1 MSIQRWNDVEATFST
16 SFKRRIS
23 VMCLQGWLLRNSFW
37 LWTVIML
44 LLWLTHFTL
53 MFAFYYPWQRK
64 KCRNGALSWNGL
76 KSSLLN
82 RVPRVPKYP
91 IPKCPFK
98 CPNTQVPWVPKRPSS
113 AREPQVL
120 DWTSALSAQ
129 VPFECLSSIQVL
141 SECPLYVLQVN
152 KV

>member
-16 SFKRRIS
+16 SFKRGIS

-91 IPKCPFK
+91 NVLSSARTLKCRECLSAP
-98 CPNTQVPWVPKRPSS
+98 QVPESLKCSIGRVHWVPKYPSS
-113 AREPQVL
+113 APRVSKCSL
-120 DWTSALSAQ
+120 NAHYMS
-129 VPFECLSSIQVL
+129 F
-141 SECPLYVLQVN
+141 
-152 KV
+152 K